1 MLGKLVFFVVTSLA
15 LASAQEVTS
24 CICLDE
30 LPVAREFINPLIV
43 TNAHDG
49 SDRLFVGQLRA

>member
-1 MLGKLVFFVVTSLA
+1 MLGKIFFLVMTSLS

-49 SDRLFVGQLRA
+49 SDRLFVGQSRA